1 MVRTTRNMPGYTNH
15 FLAYDHPSVGFFVK
29 ETFNKLIYLAVDG
42 IVLTE
47 H

>member
-1 MVRTTRNMPGYTNH
+1 MIIQ
-15 FLAYDHPSVGFFVK
+15 LLGFFVK
-29 ETFNKLIYLAVDG
+29 ETFKEHIYLAVDG